1 MATFNTLIN
10 ALEQKK
16 QALVQLRD
24 VTLPKKIGNEA
35 VRLFRK
41 NFRDGG
47 YNDNGLARWKETR
60 RQQSGGTKAASRFGP
75 LLSRQNHLMK
85 SIVATPSPG
94 KVVISTD
101 VKYAPYHNNGADITV
116 TPRMRKFAWRK
127 FFESAKISRGDT
139 AAVRK
144 QKESA
149 MSGEAGM
156 WRGLALTRKTR
167 LHIPKRQFMGKPKEL
182 VDKVNK
188 VIEDE
193 MKKALG
199 D

>member
-1 MATFNTLIN
+1 MATFNTLIDK
-10 ALEQKK
+10 LEQKK
-16 QALVQLRD
+16 KALERLRNE
-24 VTLPKKIGNEA
+24 VLPVKVGNAA
-35 VRLFRK
+35 VRHFKK

-47 YNDNGLARWKETR
+47 YNDNGLTKWEETR
-60 RQQSGGTKAASRFGP
+60 RQRSGGTNAASRFGP
-75 LLSRQNHLMK
+75 LLSRQNHLMN
-85 SIVATPSPG
+85 SIIFTPSPR

-127 FFESAKISRGDT
+127 FFESAKINDGDT

-156 WRGLALTRKTR
+156 WKGLALTKKTR
-167 LHIPKRQFMGKPKEL
+167 LHIPQRQFMGKPKEL
-182 VDKVNK
+182 IDKVNK

-193 MKKALG
+193 LKKVL
-199 D
+199 DD